1 MAEIRDE
8 ILEELLKEYKNPEDL
23 FGKGGIFKQLQKRL
37 LEKAMQGEL
46 TNHLG
51 YEKNEKKVGDNAR
64 NGSTPKKLKTE
75 QGLIE
80 IETPRDRDGSFEPQ
94 IIKKRQTRFTG
105 FDDKIISMYSR
116 GMTVR
121 DIQEHLLDMYNIE
134 ISPDF
139 ISDVTDKVVEDVIEW
154 QNRPLEAIYPVIFMD
169 AIFVKAKDNGHIISK
184 AVYFALGIGMNGSKE
199 LLGMWIAREEGAKFW
214 LNIITELKNRGIKD
228 IFIACVDGLKGFPEA
243 INSVFDKTEVQVCIV
258 HILRQSLR
266 YVNWKDRKAV
276 AKDLKKIYTA
286 TNEEAAKKELEAFDS
301 IWREK
306 YPRIADIWK
315 RNWTLITPFMAYPP
329 EIRKVIYTTN
339 TIESMNRSLRKV
351 TKNRGL
357 FPNDEAILKLL
368 YLAMKLAT
376 KRWTMPFRNWGQVLS
391 QFAVMFGNRIP
402 AEYL

>member
-8 ILEELLKEYKNPEDL
+8 LLEELLKEYKNPEDL
-23 FGKGGIFKQLQKRL
+23 LGKSGIFKELQKRL

-51 YEKNEKKVGDNAR
+51 YDKNGKKVSDNTR
-64 NGSTPKKLKTE
+64 NGSSPKKLKTE
-75 QGLIE
+75 QGIIE

-94 IIKKRQTRFTG
+94 IIKKRQNRFSG

-121 DIQEHLLDMYNIE
+121 DIQGHLLDMYNIE

-139 ISDVTDKVVEDVIEW
+139 ISDVTDKVVEDVLEW
-154 QNRPLEAIYPVIFMD
+154 QNRQLESIYPVIFMD

-228 IFIACVDGLKGFPEA
+228 VFIACVDGLKGFPEA
-243 INSVFDKTEVQVCIV
+243 IHSIFPKTEVQVCIV

-266 YVNWKDRKAV
+266 YVNWKDKKAV
-276 AKDLKKIYTA
+276 ALNLKKIYTA
-286 TNEEAAKKELEAFDS
+286 ANEEAAKNELEAFDN
-301 IWREK
+301 IWAKK
-306 YPRIADIWK
+306 YPRIADIWR
-315 RNWTLITPFMAYPP
+315 RNWTVITPFMAYPP

-339 TIESMNRSLRKV
+339 AIESMNRSLRKV

-368 YLAMKLAT
+368 YLAMKLASR
-376 KRWTMPFRNWGQVLS
+376 KWTMPFRNWGQVLS
-391 QFAVMFGNRIP
+391 QFAVMFEDRVP